1 MASSIETDFLVVGG
15 GSAGCVIAGRLS
27 EDPATEVLLLEAGP
41 DWRSAQAPT
50 QVRSMN
56 GWRALDESACGQFQW
71 PGLESRRSAA
81 QDPRPHVRG
90 KGLGGSSVVNGMI
103 AIHAMADDYE
113 HWAAEGCPGWRFEDI
128 LPYRR
133 RMESDL
139 NFGDRPYHGSDGP
152 MPIQR
157 LPREEWGPLDE
168 ALAESAAAQGHDW
181 CEDHSAPT
189 GTGISPYGISARD
202 GARVTTND
210 AYLEPARDRANLR
223 IVGGARVDNVIVE
236 GGRAVGVRARIGEE
250 DVEVRADKVVLCA
263 GAVASPAILLRSGIG
278 PDGPIVRLP
287 VGENMQEHP
296 LALFWL
302 FHRPDAHPGL
312 DARQV
317 NCVLRYSSGLEGAGE
332 NDMIIA
338 SVNQTLALP
347 AEVTSHLAV
356 ADHASGTWGGAGGG
370 EAPGGPGL
378 LCLWVNQQF
387 GHGRLHARLARSG
400 CPPADRSGPAQRRRR
415 PRPRARRR
423 QALAGAAAQRPFDKA
438 FGHIAIDLTGRG
450 LDELSDDAAI
460 DAWLM
465 ATIGDTGHICGTCR
479 MGAPDDPRTVVDPS
493 GRVLG
498 VESLW
503 VADASVFPAVPRA
516 NTNLPTIE
524 VAERL
529 SDLIRSTTSR
539 RAPVQ
544 RARPCDR
551 RRRAVRAA
559 LRPAAQPAG
568 RHRARQRPGAGRPS
582 GRRRRRVLGAPG
594 RGRRR
599 DADQRGDRH
608 RAGVRAPARQHPG
621 GMAARCRRAAAPPG
635 GRDPRRGWR
644 RGLPARAPRPGD
656 VGRRQLL
663 LPHRPFGDPL
673 TPRADRPAR
682 DARA

>member
-1 MASSIETDFLVVGG
+1 MASAIETDFLVVGG

-41 DWRSAQAPT
+41 DWRSAQAPE

-56 GWRALDESACGQFQW
+56 GWRALDESACAQFQW
-71 PGLESRRSAA
+71 PGLESLRSAA

-113 HWAAEGCPGWRFEDI
+113 RWAAEGCPGWAFEDI

-152 MPIQR
+152 MPVVR
-157 LPREEWGPLDE
+157 LGREAWGPVDE
-168 ALAESAAAQGHDW
+168 ALAESATAAGHGW

-189 GTGISPYGISARD
+189 GTGLSPYGISARG

-210 AYLEPARDRANLR
+210 GYLEPARDRRNLR
-223 IVGGARVDNVIVE
+223 ILGDARVDTVLIE
-236 GGRAVGVRARIGEE
+236 GGRAVGVCARIGQD

-263 GAVASPAILLRSGIG
+263 GAVHSPAILLRSGVG
-278 PDGPIVRLP
+278 PEGSVVGLP

-302 FHRPDAHPGL
+302 FHRPEAHPGL
-312 DARQV
+312 DARQT
-317 NCVLRYSSGLEGAGE
+317 NCCLRYSSGLEGAGE
-332 NDMIIA
+332 NDMVIV

-347 AEVTSHLAV
+347 ADVTSHLAI
-356 ADHASGTWGGAGGG
+356 ADQASGTWGGAGGG

-378 LCLWVNQQF
+378 LCLWINQQF
-387 GHGRLHARLARSG
+387 GHGRLTLASADPDAHPLIDQDLLNVDADLVRARDGVKRSLELLRSG
-400 CPPADRSGPAQRRRR
+400 S
-415 PRPRARRR
+415 
-423 QALAGAAAQRPFDKA
+423 FDKA
-438 FGHIAIDLTGRG
+438 FGRIAIDMTGRG

-465 ATIGDTGHICGTCR
+465 ETIGDTGHICGTCR
-479 MGAPDDPRTVVDPS
+479 MGAPDDPRTVVDPE

-524 VAERL
+524 AAERL
-529 SDLIRSTTSR
+529 SDLIRNATSR
-539 RAPVQ
+539 SAAAAASAPV
-544 RARPCDR
+544 
-551 RRRAVRAA
+551 
-559 LRPAAQPAG
+559 
-568 RHRARQRPGAGRPS
+568 
-582 GRRRRRVLGAPG
+582 
-594 RGRRR
+594 
-599 DADQRGDRH
+599 
-608 RAGVRAPARQHPG
+608 
-621 GMAARCRRAAAPPG
+621 
-635 GRDPRRGWR
+635 
-644 RGLPARAPRPGD
+644 
-656 VGRRQLL
+656 
-663 LPHRPFGDPL
+663 
-673 TPRADRPAR
+673 
-682 DARA
+682 

>member
-1 MASSIETDFLVVGG
+1 MASAIETDFLVVGG

-41 DWRSAQAPT
+41 DWRSAQAPM

-71 PGLESRRSAA
+71 PGLESRRSSA
-81 QDPRPHVRG
+81 QEPRPHVRG

-103 AIHAMADDYE
+103 AIHAMPDDYE
-113 HWAAEGCPGWRFEDI
+113 RWAAEGCSGWTFEDI

-168 ALAESAAAQGHDW
+168 ALAESAAAQGHAW
-181 CEDHSAPT
+181 CEDHNAPT
-189 GTGISPYGISARD
+189 GTGISPYGINARE

-210 AYLEPARDRANLR
+210 AYLEPARDRVNLR
-223 IVGGARVDNVIVE
+223 IVGDARVDKVLVE

-263 GAVASPAILLRSGIG
+263 GAVHSPAILLRSGIG
-278 PDGPIVRLP
+278 PGGAVVRLP

-317 NCVLRYSSGLEGAGE
+317 NCCLRYSSGLQGAGE

-347 AEVTSHLAV
+347 ADVISHLAV

-387 GHGRLHARLARSG
+387 GHGRLTLASPDPDVHPLIDQDLLNVDADLVRARDGVKRSLDLLRSG
-400 CPPADRSGPAQRRRR
+400 S
-415 PRPRARRR
+415 
-423 QALAGAAAQRPFDKA
+423 FDKA
-438 FGHIAIDLTGRG
+438 FGRIAIDMTGRG

-465 ATIGDTGHICGTCR
+465 ETIGDTGHICGTCR
-479 MGAPDDPRTVVDPS
+479 MGAADDPRTVVDPE

-524 VAERL
+524 AAERL

-544 RARPCDR
+544 AGAR
-551 RRRAVRAA
+551 V
-559 LRPAAQPAG
+559 
-568 RHRARQRPGAGRPS
+568 
-582 GRRRRRVLGAPG
+582 
-594 RGRRR
+594 
-599 DADQRGDRH
+599 
-608 RAGVRAPARQHPG
+608 
-621 GMAARCRRAAAPPG
+621 
-635 GRDPRRGWR
+635 
-644 RGLPARAPRPGD
+644 
-656 VGRRQLL
+656 
-663 LPHRPFGDPL
+663 
-673 TPRADRPAR
+673 
-682 DARA
+682 

>member
-1 MASSIETDFLVVGG
+1 MASAIETDFLVVGG

-27 EDPATEVLLLEAGP
+27 EDPATEVVLLEAGP
-41 DWRSAQAPT
+41 DWRSTQAPE

-56 GWRALDESACGQFQW
+56 GWRALDESACAQFQW

-113 HWAAEGCPGWRFEDI
+113 RWAAEGCPGWAFEDI

-152 MPIQR
+152 MPIVR
-157 LPREEWGPLDE
+157 LGREAWGPVDE
-168 ALAESAAAQGHDW
+168 ALAESATAAGHGW

-189 GTGISPYGISARD
+189 GTGLSPYGISARD

-210 AYLEPARDRANLR
+210 GYLEPARDRPNLR
-223 IVGGARVDNVIVE
+223 ILGDARVDAVLIE
-236 GGRAVGVRARIGEE
+236 GGRAVGVRARIGED

-263 GAVASPAILLRSGIG
+263 GAVHSPAILLRSGVG
-278 PDGPIVRLP
+278 PEGSVVRLP

-312 DARQV
+312 NARQT
-317 NCVLRYSSGLEGAGE
+317 NCCLRYSSGLEGAGE
-332 NDMIIA
+332 NDMVIV

-347 AEVTSHLAV
+347 ADVTSHLAI
-356 ADHASGTWGGAGGG
+356 ADQASGTWGGAGGG

-378 LCLWVNQQF
+378 MCLWINQQF
-387 GHGRLHARLARSG
+387 GHGRLTLASSDPDAHPLIDQDLLNVDADLVRARDGVKRSLDLLRSG
-400 CPPADRSGPAQRRRR
+400 S
-415 PRPRARRR
+415 
-423 QALAGAAAQRPFDKA
+423 FDKA
-438 FGHIAIDLTGRG
+438 FGRIAIDMTGRG

-465 ATIGDTGHICGTCR
+465 ETIGDTGHICGTCR
-479 MGAPDDPRTVVDPS
+479 MGAADDPRTVVDPE

-524 VAERL
+524 AAERL
-529 SDLIRSTTSR
+529 SDLIRNATSR
-539 RAPVQ
+539 SAAVAASAPV
-544 RARPCDR
+544 
-551 RRRAVRAA
+551 
-559 LRPAAQPAG
+559 
-568 RHRARQRPGAGRPS
+568 
-582 GRRRRRVLGAPG
+582 
-594 RGRRR
+594 
-599 DADQRGDRH
+599 
-608 RAGVRAPARQHPG
+608 
-621 GMAARCRRAAAPPG
+621 
-635 GRDPRRGWR
+635 
-644 RGLPARAPRPGD
+644 
-656 VGRRQLL
+656 
-663 LPHRPFGDPL
+663 
-673 TPRADRPAR
+673 
-682 DARA
+682 

>member
-81 QDPRPHVRG
+81 QEPRPHVRG

-113 HWAAEGCPGWRFEDI
+113 HWAAEGCLGWRFEDI

-157 LPREEWGPLDE
+157 LAREEWGPLDE

-278 PDGPIVRLP
+278 PDGPVVGLP

-317 NCVLRYSSGLEGAGE
+317 NCVLRYSSGLAGAGE
-332 NDMIIA
+332 NDMVIV

-347 AEVTSHLAV
+347 ADVTSHLAV
-356 ADHASGTWGGAGGG
+356 GDQASGTWGGAGGG

-378 LCLWVNQQF
+378 LCLWINQQF
-387 GHGRLHARLARSG
+387 GHGRLTLASPDPDVHPLIDQDLLNVDADLVRARDGVKRSLELLRSG
-400 CPPADRSGPAQRRRR
+400 S
-415 PRPRARRR
+415 
-423 QALAGAAAQRPFDKA
+423 FDKA
-438 FGHIAIDLTGRG
+438 FGHIAIDMTGRG

-465 ATIGDTGHICGTCR
+465 ETIGDTGHICGTCR
-479 MGAPDDPRTVVDPS
+479 MGAADDPRTVVDPE

-524 VAERL
+524 AAELL

-539 RAPVQ
+539 RAPVH
-544 RARPCDR
+544 A
-551 RRRAVRAA
+551 
-559 LRPAAQPAG
+559 
-568 RHRARQRPGAGRPS
+568 
-582 GRRRRRVLGAPG
+582 GAP
-594 RGRRR
+594 
-599 DADQRGDRH
+599 
-608 RAGVRAPARQHPG
+608 V
-621 GMAARCRRAAAPPG
+621 
-635 GRDPRRGWR
+635 
-644 RGLPARAPRPGD
+644 
-656 VGRRQLL
+656 
-663 LPHRPFGDPL
+663 
-673 TPRADRPAR
+673 
-682 DARA
+682 